1 MKHYHY
7 LTLLVGSL
15 MMLTSCEKS
24 LEVAGATEGNSLLT
38 VQTRADE
45 SSAKVSYPVTVYA
58 MNGDGQCVRRQ
69 QLLSDNDQLSMNLEP
84 MTYQIYAIGGATDGD
99 YTLPTQENATATSA
113 VTLNSEATHGDLM
126 TAHNTINLSDNESTT
141 LTLTMSRKVMHLQSL
156 VIENVPTTVDG
167 VAVAF
172 TPIYDQLLL
181 NGEYST
187 TSSEQTVT
195 LTEQEDGTT
204 WQITDDELYMLP
216 ASDDATITVKFTTGS
231 NTQSFAYTCP
241 QPLEANKHICI
252 KGTYNES
259 NELTLTG
266 TITGATWDGTTTIE
280 FTFNSS
286 GSSTVN
292 DDNSGSGNNNNPDNP
307 NNIDVEEGDAPAVNT
322 IYKDCYVLSTEDD
335 DTGDYVIVTL
345 LHKLELQINGGEYNS
360 QQELETEINASL
372 PTFDTND
379 ITGWR
384 LPTENELKSISIGLV
399 NSAFVNAN
407 ISGATN
413 MSNQNYYY
421 SDGADIKCG
430 LINSNLYDRE
440 YTLGNRLRPVTT
452 VMFLNN
458 N

>member
-1 MKHYHY
+1 MKHYHC
-7 LTLLVGSL
+7 LTLFVGSL

-24 LEVAGATEGNSLLT
+24 LEVAGATEGNSKLT

-45 SSAKVSYPVTVYA
+45 NSAKVSYPVTVYA

-69 QLLSDNDQLSMNLEP
+69 QLLSDDDQLSMDLEP

-113 VTLNSEATHGDLM
+113 VTLNDEATHGDLM

-156 VIENVPTTVDG
+156 VIQDVPATVDA

-172 TPIYDQLLL
+172 TPIYDNLLL
-181 NGEYST
+181 NGDYST
-187 TSSEQTVT
+187 TSSEQSVS
-195 LTEQEDGTT
+195 LTEQADGTT

-231 NTQSFAYTCP
+231 DIQSFAYTCP
-241 QPLEANKHICI
+241 QPLEANKHIRI
-252 KGTYNES
+252 TGTYNES

-280 FTFNSS
+280 FTFNSK

-292 DDNSGSGNNNNPDNP
+292 DDNSGSGNNNSG
-307 NNIDVEEGDAPAVNT
+307 IEEGAAPAKNT
-322 IYKDCYVLSTEDD
+322 LYKDFFVIKTEDD
-335 DTGDYVIVTL
+335 NTGEYVIATL
-345 LHKLELQINGGEYNS
+345 LHKLELQIDGSEYSS
-360 QQELETEINASL
+360 QQELETEINTSL
-372 PTFDTND
+372 PTFNING

-384 LPTENELKSISIGLV
+384 LPTKAEAQASVDDWDVANQLFINAGSPIIS
-399 NSAFVNAN
+399 ND
-407 ISGATN
+407 
-413 MSNQNYYY
+413 NYYY
-421 SDGADIKCG
+421 LDGSTIKAHPG
-430 LINSNLYDRE
+430 HVAPNSLPYSSGE
-440 YTLGNRLRPVTT
+440 RLRPVTT
-452 VMFLNN
+452 VMFAK
-458 N
+458 

>member
-1 MKHYHY
+1 MKHYHC
-7 LTLLVGSL
+7 LTLFVGSL

-24 LEVAGATEGNSLLT
+24 LEVAGATEGNSKLT

-45 SSAKVSYPVTVYA
+45 NSAKVSYPVTVYA

-69 QLLSDNDQLSMNLEP
+69 QLLSDDDQLSMDLEP

-113 VTLNSEATHGDLM
+113 VTLNDEATHGDLM

-156 VIENVPTTVDG
+156 VIQDVPATVDA

-172 TPIYDQLLL
+172 TPIYDNLLL
-181 NGEYST
+181 NGDYST
-187 TSSEQTVT
+187 TSSEQSVT
-195 LTEQEDGTT
+195 LTEQADGTT

-231 NTQSFAYTCP
+231 DIQSFAYTCP
-241 QPLEANKHICI
+241 QPLEANKHIRI
-252 KGTYNES
+252 TGTYNES

-280 FTFNSS
+280 FTFNSK

-292 DDNSGSGNNNNPDNP
+292 DDNSGGGNNNNNTG
-307 NNIDVEEGDAPAVNT
+307 IEEGAAPAKNT
-322 IYKDCYVLSTEDD
+322 LYKDCFVIKTEDD
-335 DTGDYVIVTL
+335 NTGEYVIVTL
-345 LHKLELQINGGEYNS
+345 LHKTETDINGNS
-360 QQELETEINASL
+360 FSLSELETVIAEALTEFDIN
-372 PTFDTND
+372 N

-384 LPTENELKSISIGLV
+384 LPTKEE
-399 NSAFVNAN
+399 VNAIGWGVAN
-407 ISGATN
+407 SLF
-413 MSNQNYYY
+413 QNV
-421 SDGADIKCG
+421 SGADIISNENYFYLDDNTIKAYPGHSSPNG
-430 LINSNLYDRE
+430 LS
-440 YTLGNRLRPVTT
+440 YTYGRYLRPVTT
-452 VMFLNN
+452 VMFAK
-458 N
+458 

>member
-1 MKHYHY
+1 MKHYHC
-7 LTLLVGSL
+7 LTLFVGSL

-24 LEVAGATEGNSLLT
+24 LEVAGATEGNSKLT

-45 SSAKVSYPVTVYA
+45 NSAKVSYPVTVYA

-69 QLLSDNDQLSMNLEP
+69 QLLSDDDQLSMDLEP

-113 VTLNSEATHGDLM
+113 VTLNDEATHGDLM

-156 VIENVPTTVDG
+156 VIQDVPATVDA

-172 TPIYDQLLL
+172 TPIYDNLLL
-181 NGEYST
+181 NGDYST
-187 TSSEQTVT
+187 TSSEQSVS
-195 LTEQEDGTT
+195 LTEQADGTT

-231 NTQSFAYTCP
+231 DIQSFAYTCP
-241 QPLEANKHICI
+241 QPLEANKHIRI
-252 KGTYNES
+252 TGTYNES

-280 FTFNSS
+280 FTFNSK

-292 DDNSGSGNNNNPDNP
+292 DDNSGGGNNNSGNQ
-307 NNIDVEEGDAPAVNT
+307 NNVVVEEGEAPSAGT
-322 IYKDCYVLSTEDD
+322 AYKDCYVVKTEDD
-335 DTGDYVIVTL
+335 ETGEYVIATL
-345 LHKLELQINGGEYNS
+345 LHKTEVDITGDGKTEASVLEEINEALPEFDING
-360 QQELETEINASL
+360 
-372 PTFDTND
+372 

-384 LPTENELKSISIGLV
+384 VPTLAEVLEINGNQANLVITNIAGSVEIS
-399 NSAFVNAN
+399 NDF
-407 ISGATN
+407 
-413 MSNQNYYY
+413 YYY
-421 SDGADIKCG
+421 MNGSNLMAYPGTSNSFSQ
-430 LINSNLYDRE
+430 LINYE
-440 YTLGNRLRPVTT
+440 LGERLRPVTT
-452 VMFLNN
+452 VMFAK
-458 N
+458 

>member
-1 MKHYHY
+1 MKHYHH
-7 LTLLVGSL
+7 LALLVGSL

-24 LEVAGATEGNSLLT
+24 LEVAGAAEGNSMLT

-84 MTYQIYAIGGATDGD
+84 MTYQIYAIGGATEGD

-181 NGEYST
+181 NGDYST
-187 TSSEQTVT
+187 TSSEQSVT

-231 NTQSFAYTCP
+231 DIQSFAYTCP

-280 FTFNSS
+280 FTFNSK

-292 DDNSGSGNNNNPDNP
+292 DDNSGSGNNNSGNQ
-307 NNIDVEEGDAPAVNT
+307 NNVVVEEGEAPSAGSV
-322 IYKDCYVLSTEDD
+322 YKDCYVLNIEDD
-335 DTGDYVIVTL
+335 NTGEYVIATL
-345 LHKLELQINGGEYNS
+345 LYKLDLQIQGS
-360 QQELETEINASL
+360 QYDTQQDLESEINTSL
-372 PTFDTND
+372 STFDTNN

-384 LPTENELKSISIGLV
+384 LPTESEMSSIAIGVV
-399 NSAFVNAN
+399 NKAFKDASV
-407 ISGATN
+407 SGATD
-413 MSNQNYYY
+413 MGAYHYYY
-421 SDGADIKCG
+421 SDGANIKCA
-430 LINSNLYDRE
+430 LLTQNIYDRS
-440 YTLGNRLRPVTT
+440 YTYGERLRPVTT
-452 VMFLNN
+452 VMFAK
-458 N
+458 

>member
-1 MKHYHY
+1 MKHYHH
-7 LTLLVGSL
+7 LALLVGSL

-24 LEVAGATEGNSLLT
+24 LEVAGATEGNSMLT

-84 MTYQIYAIGGATDGD
+84 MTYQIYAIGGATEGD
-99 YTLPTQENATATSA
+99 YTLPTQENATASSA

-156 VIENVPTTVDG
+156 VIQDVPATVDA

-172 TPIYDQLLL
+172 TPIYDNLLL
-181 NGEYST
+181 NGDYST
-187 TSSEQTVT
+187 TSSEQSVS
-195 LTEQEDGTT
+195 LTEQADGTT

-231 NTQSFAYTCP
+231 DIQSFAYTCP
-241 QPLEANKHICI
+241 QPLEANKHIRI
-252 KGTYNES
+252 TGTYNES

-280 FTFNSS
+280 FTFNSK

-292 DDNSGSGNNNNPDNP
+292 DDNSGSGNNNSGNQ
-307 NNIDVEEGDAPAVNT
+307 NNVVVEEGDAPAVNS
-322 IYKDCYVLSTEDD
+322 IYKECFVLSTEDD
-335 DTGDYVIVTL
+335 GTGEYVIVTL
-345 LHKLELQINGGEYNS
+345 LHKQDLQIQGS
-360 QQELETEINASL
+360 QYTTQEELETEINASL
-372 PTFDTND
+372 PTFDANG

-384 LPTENELKSISIGLV
+384 LPTENELKSISIGIV
-399 NSAFVNAN
+399 NSAFTNENV
-407 ISGATN
+407 SGATN
-413 MSNQNYYY
+413 MGTYHYYY
-421 SDGADIKCG
+421 SDGANIKCG
-430 LINSNLYDRE
+430 LLSQNSYNRN
-440 YTLGNRLRPVTT
+440 YTLGERLRPVTT
-452 VMFLNN
+452 VMFAK
-458 N
+458 

>member
-1 MKHYHY
+1 MKHYHC
-7 LTLLVGSL
+7 LTLFVGSL

-24 LEVAGATEGNSLLT
+24 LEVAGATEGNSKLT

-45 SSAKVSYPVTVYA
+45 NSAKVSYPVTVYA

-69 QLLSDNDQLSMNLEP
+69 QLLSDDDQLSMDLEP

-113 VTLNSEATHGDLM
+113 VTLNDEATHGDLM

-156 VIENVPTTVDG
+156 VIQDVPATVDA

-172 TPIYDQLLL
+172 TPIYDNLLL
-181 NGEYST
+181 NGDYST
-187 TSSEQTVT
+187 TSSEQSVS
-195 LTEQEDGTT
+195 LTEQADGTT

-231 NTQSFAYTCP
+231 DIQSFAYTCP
-241 QPLEANKHICI
+241 QPLEANKHIRI
-252 KGTYNES
+252 TGTYNES

-280 FTFNSS
+280 FTFNSK

-292 DDNSGSGNNNNPDNP
+292 DDNSGSGNNNSGNQ
-307 NNIDVEEGDAPAVNT
+307 NNVVVEEGEAPSAGSV
-322 IYKDCYVLSTEDD
+322 YKDCYVINIEDD
-335 DTGDYVIVTL
+335 NTGEYVIVTL
-345 LHKLELQINGGEYNS
+345 LHKQDLQIQGS
-360 QQELETEINASL
+360 QYTTQEELETEINASL
-372 PTFDTND
+372 PTFDANG

-384 LPTENELKSISIGLV
+384 LPTENELKSISIGIV
-399 NSAFVNAN
+399 NSAFTNAN
-407 ISGATN
+407 VSGATN
-413 MSNQNYYY
+413 MGTYHYYY
-421 SDGADIKCG
+421 SDGANIKCG
-430 LINSNLYDRE
+430 LINQNIYNRG
-440 YTLGNRLRPVTT
+440 YTFGERLRPVTT
-452 VMFLNN
+452 VMFAK
-458 N
+458 

>member
-24 LEVAGATEGNSLLT
+24 LEVAGATEGNSMLT

-58 MNGDGQCVRRQ
+58 MNGDGQCVQRQ
-69 QLLSDNDQLSMNLEP
+69 QLLSDNDQLSMKLEP

-99 YTLPTQENATATSA
+99 YTLPTQENASATSA
-113 VTLNSEATHGDLM
+113 VALNSEATHGDLM

-181 NGEYST
+181 NGDYST
-187 TSSEQTVT
+187 TSSEQSVT

-231 NTQSFAYTCP
+231 STQSFAYTCP
-241 QPLEANKHICI
+241 QPLEANKHIRI
-252 KGTYNES
+252 TGTYNES

-292 DDNSGSGNNNNPDNP
+292 DDNTDNQED
-307 NNIDVEEGDAPAVNT
+307 NTGIEEGDAPATGT

-335 DTGDYVIVTL
+335 DSHEHVIVTL
-345 LHKLELQINGGEYNS
+345 LHKLDLQIEGNQYSTQE
-360 QQELETEINASL
+360 ELETEINASL

-384 LPTENELKSISIGLV
+384 LPTENELKCIELGLV
-399 NSAFVNAN
+399 NSTFAN
-407 ISGATN
+407 VSGAT
-413 MSNQNYYY
+413 SIGTYHYYY
-421 SDGADIKCG
+421 SDGASIKCG
-430 LINSNLYDRE
+430 LVSQNSYNRG
-440 YTLGNRLRPVTT
+440 YTFGERLRPVTT
-452 VMFLNN
+452 VMFAK
-458 N
+458 